1 MKYSNFILNG
11 KLRGAPLGVRA
22 SSPNDILDG
31 VLAAGVGGIGSAIG
45 GLIGASA
52 TRKENQRNRDFEAQQ
67 AVLANN
73 RNVENA
79 TTAYNRQVALI
90 DKQNAY
96 NDPTA
101 ERARVEAAGYN
112 PFLYGGNGG
121 NSTSSVAVD
130 QAPGSSAPSASSVG
144 DPGQQ
149 ISRGIGDAGNSF
161 ASIYSNMQMAKK
173 QQNEAK
179 LADVNSQAMLQRLLT
194 KMPNGYSAN
203 LQDAYKDSQQ
213 ASLAEKQ
220 ANLTAWQTVQQQIQT
235 DFDNAQAYDDSGQAI
250 TDADGNPVTNYAYT
264 MMGNQKTIYTN
275 LGKMNAEISNLV
287 AQGKNID
294 IDTLIKKYDL
304 SYLQPAQLRSI
315 QANIANLNSQVEV
328 NHAAAQNQQAQATST
343 LGMLPF
349 QKGLARTQ
357 ANENNERFK
366 GYQLDNQFKN
376 DSYEMRLEN
385 EYNSGGS
392 SPMKMANRVI
402 QGAWNIFGKAPYKNP
417 SYRPGYSR

>member
-11 KLRGAPLGVRA
+11 KLRGAPLGASA
-22 SSPNDILDG
+22 SSPNDLLDG
-31 VLAAGVGGIGSAIG
+31 VMAAGVGGIGSAIS

-52 TRKENQRNRDFEAQQ
+52 TRKENQRNRDFAAQQ
-67 AVLANN
+67 ATLADV
-73 RNVENA
+73 RNKENA
-79 TTAYNRQVALI
+79 TTAYNRQVELI

-101 ERARVEAAGYN
+101 ERQRIEDAGYN
-112 PFLYGGNGG
+112 PFLYSGSGG
-121 NSTSSVAVD
+121 NSTSSVSVD
-130 QAPGSSAPSASSVG
+130 QASGAPSASPGSVG

-149 ISRGIGDAGNSF
+149 ISSGLRDAGNTF
-161 ASIYSNMQMAKK
+161 ASIYTNMQLAKK
-173 QQNEAK
+173 QQSEAK
-179 LADVNSQAMLQRLLT
+179 LADVNTESLLQRLLT

-220 ANLTAWQTVQQQIQT
+220 ANLTAWQTIQQKIQT
-235 DFDNAQAYDDSGQAI
+235 DFDNAQAYGDDGQAI

-264 MMGNQKTIYTN
+264 MMGNQKLTYAN

-294 IDTLIKKYDL
+294 ADTMIKKYDL
-304 SYLQPAQLRSI
+304 KYLQPAQLQSI
-315 QANIANLNSQVEV
+315 YQGIAQMNSQIQL
-328 NHAAAQNQQAQATST
+328 NQASASAQNANAKST
-343 LGMLPF
+343 LEMLPF
-349 QKGLARTQ
+349 QKGFARTQ

-392 SPMKMANRVI
+392 SPMKMANRSL
-402 QGAWNIFGKAPYKNP
+402 QSFWNIFGKANYKNP
-417 SYRPGYSR
+417 SYRPGYAR